1 MKKLIFTP
9 LLVITAVHTWAQ
21 EAQNNA
27 QGTPE
32 PTPPKKQ
39 EQKAQ
44 PSNLQPRSVEL
55 PNYGSL
61 VIDWG
66 FDVLR
71 DCPQEMVLN
80 FWGSRFSNVY
90 FYYNI
95 RLGQSHFAIS
105 PGIGMGFEGYQFKKQ
120 NEQYTALVRN
130 EDSRHTECKDAR
142 KLFPKSEEIL
152 QSNLDLSYFDFFM
165 LEVRFS
171 ANCKYPKESFFV
183 ALGGKL
189 GMLWG
194 AATTIKYKE
203 DDQIKQRIDVECF
216 NLNRMR
222 YGAHARL
229 GWGRFSLFYTQTLS
243 TLFNEDQGPGK
254 TTTKP
259 YSVGLSVDL
268 F

>member
-1 MKKLIFTP
+1 MKQLTFT
-9 LLVITAVHTWAQ
+9 LLLGITTVHMWAQ

-32 PTPPKKQ
+32 PAPPKKQ
-39 EQKAQ
+39 ERKAQ
-44 PSNLQPRSVEL
+44 PSNLTPRSGEL
-55 PNYGSL
+55 TNYGSL
-61 VIDWG
+61 VIDGG
-66 FDVLR
+66 FDFLR
-71 DCPQEMVLN
+71 NCPQEMALN
-80 FWGSRFSNVY
+80 FLGSRFSNVY

-105 PGIGMGFEGYQFKKQ
+105 PGLGLGLEGYRFKAQ
-120 NEQYTALVRN
+120 NDQYTTLVRN
-130 EDSRHTECKDAR
+130 EDSRYTEFKDAR
-142 KLFPKSEEIL
+142 QLFPKSEETL
-152 QSNLDLSYFDFFM
+152 QSNLDLSYLDFM

-183 ALGGKL
+183 AIGGKL

-203 DDQIKQRIDVECF
+203 DAQIKQRIDVECF
-216 NLNRMR
+216 NLNQMR

-254 TTTKP
+254 TTTNP